1 MLSIVIPAYNVE
13 QYIEEC
19 LNSIIYQI
27 ELSEFSHEI
36 IIIND
41 GSTDST
47 LDTLNAF
54 SMRYNYIKIVSQEN
68 KGQSAARNLG
78 LKLINNEY
86 IWLIDADDM
95 IASGAIEYIEKKL
108 GQLDV
113 DILCF
118 SGAVLEDSVNQ
129 FSSESLSYKRTN
141 SEGVESPAEFVKNI
155 KQSQLTYFVQPC
167 HYIFKSVL
175 SKKVNFLE
183 GVIYEDNLFT
193 TNLFF
198 SRKNKIFSTNKELYI
213 RRLRDNS
220 TMTSQMTEHN
230 VESFYN
236 VMQELLN
243 NRGLYNN
250 HVCSKFT
257 DEFITSILN
266 SYLIS
271 LHRVHTFSFLKRI
284 KSVFKCLEI
293 SKNIMNK
300 NTLILLFIPTIV
312 YKFFKKIKG

>member
-27 ELSEFSHEI
+27 ELSELSHEI

-47 LDTLNAF
+47 LETLNAF
-54 SMRYNYIKIVSQEN
+54 SARYNYINIVSQEN

-78 LKLINNEY
+78 LKLTKNEY

-95 IASGAIEYIEKKL
+95 IASGTIEYIEKKL

-118 SGAVLEDSVNQ
+118 SGAILEDNVNQ
-129 FSSESLSYKRTN
+129 FSSETLSYKRAN
-141 SEGVESPAEFVKNI
+141 SEGVESPEEFVKNI
-155 KQSQLTYFVQPC
+155 KKSQLTYFVQPC
-167 HYIFKSVL
+167 HYIFRSML
-175 SKKVNFLE
+175 SNKVNFLE

-198 SRKNKIFSTNKELYI
+198 SRENKIFSTDKELYI

-220 TMTSQMTEHN
+220 TMTAQMTEYN
-230 VESFYN
+230 VKSFYN
-236 VMQELLN
+236 VLQELLN
-243 NRGLYNN
+243 NRELYNSY
-250 HVCSKFT
+250 VCSQFT

-271 LHRVHTFSFLKRI
+271 LHRVHVFSFLKRI
-284 KSVFKCLEI
+284 KCVIKCFKI